1 MSMPFSPCSD
11 AATCDD
17 KYVEILSHVFGPVI
31 DKMVVGESLE
41 GANAST
47 NVFATMVSN
56 FNSGVLT
63 VAAVILTYVTLIGI
77 ANTANDGEVL
87 GNKWSSFWTPIRSI
101 FGAGMLLPTSS
112 GYSFVQLFTFMI
124 ALWGGG
130 LANKIYDSGIATSV
144 FSPNAVVADVNKT
157 GEFYGLRQFAI
168 NYALSKQCVRLIDD
182 IYASST
188 SSKPVISI
196 NPGKPDQS
204 KSIGNGQRQDTY
216 IFKDRNVES
225 NLGGGSA
232 VCGSISLISYNGSE
246 ANDPIANSIN
256 NIDVTI
262 TNAKKNEVSSLMND
276 INTWVDTWPKSNINA
291 DWSKIS
297 SKEFIDIVQ
306 KHEENIATTLSNA
319 ATSNTG
325 GIKQAINEFQ
335 SSLTSQGWSM
345 AGGWFQRVGA
355 ARQGLIKSFNR
366 EVAMAVPPSAE
377 SVAITHE
384 TQEVAVILNAI
395 QKGLMEK
402 IDATEAL
409 AGSNKKPSF
418 SDVEKYFPKNNKPD
432 VGMVQDI
439 TSGINSV
446 ITNSMESTVNIFIGS
461 DSSGKTMAC
470 GSNGEMG
477 GSLNRI
483 KCAGDYI
490 ASIDAGLSILKMNFQ
505 IAVSALTTTLGAI
518 EAVPGVSLATDT
530 TGLVIAINH
539 ACDLVTSFVS
549 DILFWLKAM
558 AFYFSVLLPSL
569 PYIAFIVVVVGNIL
583 AVAQTVLVSPLWA
596 MMHTRPDNS
605 FIGQDRQGYLMYM
618 SLFVRPSLSILG
630 LFLACL
636 IADPVINYV
645 AMAFFEMRDTLQKG
659 SGAIGLVSN
668 FYTYVWWFAA
678 FGLTLLP
685 ILYMIFFLPQTLPD
699 EILRWL
705 GGGLNSLGDSS
716 AIGVVQSG
724 LAGMYGRGTMYG
736 NSPGRLGGGNDK
748 MNGGLHKGG
757 DSPKNSGGGG
767 NVLFNGQG
775 VAPSNS
781 VNTNQSG
788 IFTTPASKLGS
799 WVGEQVNEA
808 YQNGSPREQA
818 VASAV
823 KSYFQGSGNPP
834 TNNTSSQSFHG
845 QPNEPKKRNQ

>member
-31 DKMVVGESLE
+31 DKMVVGESLDE
-41 GANAST
+41 ANAST
-47 NVFATMVSN
+47 NIFAAMVSN

-63 VAAVILTYVTLIGI
+63 VAAIILTYVTLIGI

-87 GNKWSSFWTPIRSI
+87 GNKWSSFWTPMRSI

-130 LANKIYDSGIATSV
+130 LANKIYDTGIATSV
-144 FSPNAVVADVNKT
+144 FSPNAIVADVHKT
-157 GEFYGLRQFAI
+157 GEFYGLRQFAL
-168 NYALSKQCVRLIDD
+168 NYALSKQCVRLINEA
-182 IYASST
+182 YASST
-188 SSKPVISI
+188 TSKPVIAI
-196 NPGKPDQS
+196 NPDKPDQS
-204 KSIGNGQRQDTY
+204 KFIGNGQRQDTY
-216 IFKDRNVES
+216 VFKDRNPQS

-232 VCGSISLISYNGSE
+232 VCGSFSLISYSGAPST
-246 ANDPIANSIN
+246 DSIANSIN
-256 NIDVTI
+256 NIDITI
-262 TNAKKNEVSSLMND
+262 TATKKSEVSSLMNA
-276 INTWVDTWPKSNINA
+276 INKWVDTWPTSNINA

-297 SKEFIDIVQ
+297 SKEFIGIVQ
-306 KHEENIATTLSNA
+306 KHELNITTSLTNA
-319 ATSNTG
+319 ATSSTG
-325 GIKQAINEFQ
+325 DLKDAINEFQ

-366 EVAMAVPPSAE
+366 EVATAIPPSAE

-384 TQEVAVILNAI
+384 TQEVSLILNAI
-395 QKGLMEK
+395 QKGLTEK
-402 IDATEAL
+402 IDATEADMVEK
-409 AGSNKKPSF
+409 KKPSF
-418 SDVEKYFPKNNKPD
+418 SDIEKYFPKNNKPD
-432 VGMVQDI
+432 IGMIQKVM
-439 TSGINSV
+439 SGINSI
-446 ITNSMESTVNIFIGS
+446 ITYSMESTVNIFIGS
-461 DSSGKTMAC
+461 DGTGKTMAC

-477 GSLNRI
+477 GSINRI

-490 ASIDAGLSILKMNFQ
+490 ASIDAGLSILKINFQ
-505 IAVSALTTTLGAI
+505 FAIAALTTTLGAI
-518 EAVPGVSLATDT
+518 DAVPGVSVLTDT
-530 TGLVIAINH
+530 TALVVS
-539 ACDLVTSFVS
+539 VTHISDQILNFLS

-569 PYIAFIVVVVGNIL
+569 PYIAFIIVVVGNVL

-605 FIGQDRQGYLMYM
+605 FVGQDRQGYLMYM

-636 IADPVINYV
+636 IADPIINYV
-645 AMAFFEMRDTLQKG
+645 AIAFFEMRDALQKG
-659 SGAIGLVSN
+659 SGAIGVISN

-685 ILYMIFFLPQTLPD
+685 IMYMIFFLPQTLPD

-716 AIGVVQSG
+716 AIGIVQSG
-724 LAGMYGRGTMYG
+724 LSGMYGRSTMYG
-736 NSPGRLGGGNDK
+736 GSPGKLGGNP
-748 MNGGLHKGG
+748 NGGGKPRINGG
-757 DSPKNSGGGG
+757 GKPRINGGGG
-767 NVLFNGQG
+767 GVLANGQG
-775 VAPSNS
+775 IAPSS
-781 VNTNQSG
+781 SEESTSLSTKAG
-788 IFTTPASKLGS
+788 T
-799 WVGEQVNEA
+799 WMGEQLGKEINKVV
-808 YQNGSPREQA
+808 QNSSSRKQA
-818 VASAV
+818 IANAE
-823 KSYFQGSGNPP
+823 KSYFQRNQNPP
-834 TNNTSSQSFHG
+834 TG
-845 QPNEPKKRNQ
+845 DI